1 MFRVFTTTQFDEDL
15 EDLDNSEQIRVRKIR
30 DQLRERGKD
39 VGKPLSGIDI
49 FREKKFDG
57 KRLFFLVYEKYSV
70 VLLLAISDKKT
81 QQATINRV
89 LNEFV
94 NYEQYV
100 IETIKKQGL
109 I

>member
-1 MFRVFTTTQFDEDL
+1 MFRIFTTTQFDEDF
-15 EDLDNSEQIRVRKIR
+15 DSLDNSEQMRVKKIR

-39 VGKPLSGIDI
+39 VGKPLSGINI

-70 VLLLAISDKKT
+70 VLLLAVSDKKT

-89 LNEFV
+89 LNELA
-94 NYEQYV
+94 NYEYYV
-100 IETIKKQGL
+100 LETLKKQRL

>member
-30 DQLRERGKD
+30 DQLREKGKD
-39 VGKPLSGIDI
+39 VGKPLSGVDI

-57 KRLFFLVYEKYSV
+57 KRLFFLVYERFSV
-70 VLLLAISDKKT
+70 VLLLAIGNKKT
-81 QQATINRV
+81 QQATINKILSDV
-89 LNEFV
+89 AD
-94 NYEQYV
+94 YEIYV

-109 I
+109 